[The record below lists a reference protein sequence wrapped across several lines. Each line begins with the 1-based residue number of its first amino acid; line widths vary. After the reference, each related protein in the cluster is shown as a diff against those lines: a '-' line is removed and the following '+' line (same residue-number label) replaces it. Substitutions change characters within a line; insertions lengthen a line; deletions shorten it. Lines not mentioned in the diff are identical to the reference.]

1 MSPVNYVTMKVP
13 NGSTPTTMP
22 QQGVSAAAPAKESA
36 GSNAALLLQ
45 ARIQL
50 DQLQIANRA
59 TVLARVAEVLQKV
72 EGQVDQ
78 LVLDLRGKPLTV
90 QAAIG
95 ETRLAPGDWVKLM
108 RVGNELQLLGK
119 LAATPEARIAQ
130 ALAQHLPWQQRL
142 DSGLAQLLGAARN
155 GVRPD
160 VPGPGKPPL
169 LPLPEPAR
177 SAIQQLIARLPTQAG
192 LATAPTLNDTQPGFA
207 SNQIRQWLTESGLFA
222 EARLGRSPDPALADL
237 KLALA
242 RVVAALATDRGTA
255 NSAEGN
261 PLNRLTPLTS
271 PELVQAPLQFPN
283 LHPSPAP
290 ISRSEPVTVA
300 QMLRLLAGMLNRVS
314 VNQLHS
320 QTLSARTTADGAPPA
335 TLLLELPWLT
345 NAGEPRIAQLK
356 IEQERENREQQ
367 ETSARKQVA
376 EWRLTLAM
384 DLDDLGPLHFD
395 VSLRQ
400 QQVSALV
407 WAERSTTLNQLK
419 AQIGELHRS
428 FSELGLEVTDLDCR
442 KGQPSGA
449 RTQLE
454 HRLVDIKA

>member
-1 MSPVNYVTMKVP
+1 MKVP
-13 NGSTPTTMP
+13 NGQTPPAVP
-22 QQGVSAAAPAKESA
+22 QQGAATATSATAGAKN
-36 GSNAALLLQ
+36 NAALLLQ

-72 EGQVDQ
+72 DGQVDQ

-95 ETRLAPGDWVKLM
+95 ETRIAEGDWVKLM

-119 LAATPEARIAQ
+119 LAATPESLLAK

-142 DSGLAQLLGAARN
+142 DSGLTQLLGALNN
-155 GVRPD
+155 GVRPEIPAPGASPATPL
-160 VPGPGKPPL
+160 PGP
-169 LPLPEPAR
+169 AR
-177 SAIQQLIARLPTQAG
+177 AAIQQLIAQLPTQAG
-192 LATAPTLNDTQPGFA
+192 LTSAPDA
-207 SNQIRQWLTESGLFA
+207 NQIRQWLTESGLFA
-222 EARLGRSPDPALADL
+222 EARLSRLPDPALADL

-242 RVVAALATDRGTA
+242 RVVSALAADAG
-255 NSAEGN
+255 AEGN

-290 ISRSEPVTVA
+290 ASRSEPVTVA

-320 QTLSARTTADGAPPA
+320 QVLSARTAADGAPAA

-356 IEQERENREQQ
+356 IEQERKDRDQPG
-367 ETSARKQVA
+367 TTARRQVA

-384 DLDDLGPLHFD
+384 DLDHLGPLQFD

-407 WAERSTTLNQLK
+407 WAEHSATLNQLK
-419 AQIGELHRS
+419 AQMGELHRS
-428 FSELGLEVTDLDCR
+428 FSELGLEVVDLDCR
-442 KGQPSGA
+442 KGQPNNP

-454 HRLVDIKA
+454 HRLVDTKA

>member
-1 MSPVNYVTMKVP
+1 MKVP
-13 NGSTPTTMP
+13 NGSTPPAVP
-22 QQGVSAAAPAKESA
+22 QQGVSAATPAKESVE
-36 GSNAALLLQ
+36 SNAALLLQ

-72 EGQVDQ
+72 EGQADQ

-90 QAAIG
+90 QASIG

-142 DSGLAQLLGAARN
+142 DSGLAQLLNALSN
-155 GVRPD
+155 GVRAD
-160 VPGPGKPPL
+160 VPTPGRPQL
-169 LPLPEPAR
+169 IPLPEPAR
-177 SAIQQLIARLPTQAG
+177 AAIQQLITRLPTQAG
-192 LATAPTLNDTQPGFA
+192 LATAPTLSPGQPGLA
-207 SNQIRQWLTESGLFA
+207 GNQIRQWLTESGLFA
-222 EARLGRSPDPALADL
+222 EARLGRSPDPALADM

-242 RVVAALATDRGTA
+242 RVVAALAADRGT
-255 NSAEGN
+255 NKGAEGN
-261 PLNRLTPLTS
+261 PLNRLTPLAS

-283 LHPSPAP
+283 LQPSPAP

-300 QMLRLLAGMLNRVS
+300 QMLRLLAGMLNRIS

-320 QTLSARTTADGAPPA
+320 QTLSARTTAEGAPPA

-345 NAGEPRIAQLK
+345 HSGEPRIAQLK
-356 IEQERENREQQ
+356 IEQDRDNREQQ
-367 ETSARKQVA
+367 GTAARRQVA

-384 DLDDLGPLHFD
+384 DLDNLGPLHFD

-407 WAERSTTLNQLK
+407 WAERSSTLSQLK
-419 AQIGELHRS
+419 AQLGELHRS

-442 KGQPSGA
+442 KGQPTGA